1 MLGKPGVADGGKA
14 MPTKYDQSSAPVIIA
29 GAGPTGLA
37 RATELRRGGADILS
51 LERRPNRGVDG
62 SRAAG
67 MQPRPVRM
75 LDQRGLAERFL
86 AAGPPSN
93 LGNFAGIRL
102 DYSILPSRFPY
113 AINIMQ
119 AETEQILEDVAAELG
134 ASVRWS
140 TEVTGLRQVGDGFKA
155 PAEGPKGTETLFG
168 SYLVGCDGGRSSVR
182 KLMGVGFPGTD
193 PTMVALIGDVELDEP
208 PPRPLFLDRRQCGL
222 ITAIQ
227 FRPGWYR
234 VGTTERERTAGPDD
248 PVTIEELRASA
259 VRVAGTDFGM
269 HSARW
274 LSHFSDAVRQAKQY
288 RVGRVL
294 LAGDAAHIH
303 LPAGGQ
309 GMNMGMQDAF
319 NLGWKLA
326 AVMRGDAPDSLLDT
340 YQDERH
346 AADADTLKIIR
357 AQSVLC
363 EPGPRTAELYDL
375 VTHLVG
381 FDEVNRYLSTV
392 QSGLDIRYPM
402 AGEHP
407 LLGRR
412 VPDMP
417 INSSAGGAR
426 VFDLLQAARPVLLD
440 FSNSAGLHDAAAAW
454 AGRIE
459 IVNADPLSEA
469 GRVPG
474 VGTTHAPSALLIS
487 PDGYVSRVNDA
498 DNDLSLLRENL
509 TTWCG

>member
-1 MLGKPGVADGGKA
+1 MSTRNDKSA
-14 MPTKYDQSSAPVIIA
+14 APVIIA
-29 GAGPTGLA
+29 GAGPTGLTL
-37 RATELRRGGADILS
+37 ATELRRGGADVVL

-67 MQPRPVRM
+67 MQPRTIEM
-75 LDQRGLAERFL
+75 LDQRGVAERFL

-93 LGNFAGIRL
+93 LGNFAGIML
-102 DYSILPSRFPY
+102 DYSLLPSRYPY
-113 AINIMQ
+113 ALNIMQ
-119 AETEQILEDVAAELG
+119 AETEQILEDVAADLG
-134 ASVRWS
+134 VCVRWS
-140 TEVTGLRQVGDGFKA
+140 TEVTGLRQVGDGVEVVV
-155 PAEGPKGTETLFG
+155 EGPDGTETLFG

-193 PTMVALIGDVELDEP
+193 PTMVALIGDVQLDRP

-234 VGTTERERTAGPDD
+234 VVTTERERAAGPHA

-259 VRVAGTDFGM
+259 VSVAGTDFGM
-269 HSARW
+269 HSPTW
-274 LSHFSDAVRQAKQY
+274 LSHFNDAVRQAERY
-288 RVGRVL
+288 RLGRVL

-326 AVMRGDAPDSLLDT
+326 AVMRGDAPESLLDT
-340 YQDERH
+340 YHDERH
-346 AADADTLKIIR
+346 AADADILKIIR
-357 AQSVLC
+357 AQSVLT
-363 EPGPRTAELYDL
+363 EPGPRTDELYDL
-375 VTHLVG
+375 FARLVR
-381 FDEVNRYLSTV
+381 FDEVNRYLSTL

-417 INSSAGGAR
+417 INSSDGGAR

-459 IVNADPLSEA
+459 IVKADPLSEA
-469 GRVPG
+469 WPVPG
-474 VGTTHAPSALLIS
+474 VGTIPAPSALLIR
-487 PDGYVSRVNDA
+487 PDGYVSWVNDA

-509 TTWCG
+509 TTWCGPGTHA